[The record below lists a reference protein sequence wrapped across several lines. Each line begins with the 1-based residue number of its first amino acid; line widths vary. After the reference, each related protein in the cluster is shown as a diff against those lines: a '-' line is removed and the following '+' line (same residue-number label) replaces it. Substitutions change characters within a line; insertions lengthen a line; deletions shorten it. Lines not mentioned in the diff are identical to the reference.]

1 MRPSPFHYVVISYFT
16 TLTVTAQ
23 EASKGLSASHTGCWV
38 VGAGEAWLT
47 DRSPCPHQ
55 QCPCPCQSQR
65 RRGGGLSLE
74 TEKEIQKQEANE
86 GPLTRLNMSSD
97 QNWAG
102 REELPHPQQAPLHVL
117 KYKQSWPRGI
127 VEIAIINSDGAPG
140 GASFSIIVT
149 GLVSHSSNRISKVQ
163 VLPPGAPLETHYFKA
178 PQ

>member
-1 MRPSPFHYVVISYFT
+1 M
-16 TLTVTAQ
+16 
-23 EASKGLSASHTGCWV
+23 
-38 VGAGEAWLT
+38 AGGEKKWLT
-47 DRSPCPHQ
+47 DRRSPWPRHR
-55 QCPCPCQSQR
+55 CPCPCHSR
-65 RRGGGLSLE
+65 SERGGRLSLE
-74 TEKEIQKQEANE
+74 IEKKLQKQEASE
-86 GPLTRLNMSSD
+86 GPLTRLNTSSD

-102 REELPHPQQAPLHVL
+102 RVEPPPPWQAPLHVL

-127 VEIAIINSDGAPG
+127 IEIAIINSDGAPG